1 MAINEFVLDIDAGNR
16 VAIEISSQFEF
27 KIRDLISIKDLN
39 GIVSASEGGITVSDS
54 EGERRIT
61 VAIKSSFE
69 IQSLK
74 LLKRKRGSR
83 CNSYERITLVDITNF
98 TKTGVGNCGNSV
110 RKSLVILSSAW
121 RVRKT

>member
-27 KIRDLISIKDLN
+27 KIRDLIRIKNLN
-39 GIVSASEGGITVSDS
+39 GIVGATKGGITVSNS
-54 EGERRIT
+54 EGERRIAE
-61 VAIKSSFE
+61 AIQSSFE
-69 IQSLK
+69 IQRLK

-83 CNSYERITLVDITNF
+83 RNSYERITLVDITNF

-110 RKSLVILSSAW
+110 RKSLVILSSTW
-121 RVRKT
+121 